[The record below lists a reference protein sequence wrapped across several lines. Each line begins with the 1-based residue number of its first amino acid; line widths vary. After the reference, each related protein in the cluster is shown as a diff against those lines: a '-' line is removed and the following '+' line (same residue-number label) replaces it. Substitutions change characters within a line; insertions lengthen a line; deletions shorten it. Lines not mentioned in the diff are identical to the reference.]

1 MGIIG
6 KVTPKIYE
14 YLRFAGKSS
23 VLEVKPLNFSNIR
36 YKIFAYEPSFF
47 GNSAKSAQVM
57 QL

>member
-23 VLEVKPLNFSNIR
+23 VLEVKPLSRVNALISAFSL
-36 YKIFAYEPSFF
+36 SVQ
-47 GNSAKSAQVM
+47 SSV
-57 QL
+57 LVL